1 MTMISDFFGN
11 VFKDIGMKMIG
22 KGIKGAFGGGDQG
35 SAGGPVPKYVTPS
48 FSDATMTIYSS
59 SPSGDPQDIPI
70 NDYEVTLAMW
80 NKRLFG
86 DNSYTNITLPRLD
99 V

>member
-11 VFKDIGMKMIG
+11 VFKDIGIKMIG
-22 KGIKGAFGGGDQG
+22 KGIKGAFGGD
-35 SAGGPVPKYVTPS
+35 GGGGGGGGTKFVTPS

>member
-1 MTMISDFFGN
+1 MINDFFGN
-11 VFKDIGMKMIG
+11 VFKDIGMKLIG
-22 KGIKGAFGGGDQG
+22 KGMKSAFGGGEGGGGGGG
-35 SAGGPVPKYVTPS
+35 STKFVTPS

>member
-1 MTMISDFFGN
+1 MISDFFGN

-22 KGIKGAFGGGDQG
+22 KGAFGGDGGG
-35 SAGGPVPKYVTPS
+35 SGGGGTKFVTPS

>member
-22 KGIKGAFGGGDQG
+22 KGAFGGDGGG
-35 SAGGPVPKYVTPS
+35 SGGGGTKFVTPS